1 MGRAVKKLL
10 DQALELPTRER
21 ADLAAELI
29 ASLDGPSDPDVEE
42 AWAAEIER
50 RATRALS
57 GESRG
62 IPWDEVRRRA
72 ERDLSRR

>member
-1 MGRAVKKLL
+1 MGRAAKELL
-10 DQALELPTRER
+10 HQALELPTRER

-29 ASLDGPSDPDVEE
+29 ASLDGPADPDVEA

-50 RATRALS
+50 RATRVLS
-57 GESRG
+57 GESPG